1 MAGPGELRMCC
12 ATTAGPQAASIAFG
26 PVSRTR
32 WSPLAVLLLVA
43 LTGCFPSEQDSSSAA
58 KQSSERD
65 RSATSTTG
73 SGDGELRFGR
83 CTDQLAS
90 LAGLDCAT
98 LAVPID
104 PERPDGDTLDLAV
117 ARYPSTGDADE
128 RIGSL
133 VLNPGGPGGSGIEY
147 LTNAASLFP
156 TSLTDRFDLVSF
168 DPRGVAASTP
178 VHCVDDEVKEESLTG
193 DLTPD
198 DDEELQRAVDEQR
211 EFREGCESRS
221 GAMIEHMST
230 ADVAADLDLLRG
242 ALGDEQLSYIGFSYG
257 TSIGAVYATL
267 FPERVRA
274 LVLDGSVSPT
284 AEEEAQLIAQAQGFD
299 RTFANFVAACNAD
312 DQCAIGPD
320 AAASIG
326 STRSRLESAPVVV
339 ATGSDSRELG
349 ADLFDLAI
357 ATALYDTSLWGTLAS
372 SIAEIDDGGAAAL
385 LTLVDRQT
393 GRKPDGSFD
402 NSSDSQAM
410 VSCADSPERLTV
422 QEATDSS
429 ERIAASA
436 TTFGGLTAF
445 GTFTCLDWPIAANPL
460 PTITAAGSAPVLV
473 VGTVGDP
480 ATPYE
485 WSEQMAAALDGSV
498 LLTYEGDG
506 HTAFLRGGSCI
517 EEAVVDY
524 LVDLVLPAPGTRC
537 PAQSEEASFTPLRDE
552 IVDQMEA
559 AGLPASVA
567 TCVVD
572 GIIDDLGEAAF
583 NELILSG
590 DQEKLARLV
599 TAQAMRC
606 ATAGD

>member
-1 MAGPGELRMCC
+1 M
-12 ATTAGPQAASIAFG
+12 
-26 PVSRTR
+26 V
-32 WSPLAVLLLVA
+32 LLVA
-43 LTGCFPSEQDSSSAA
+43 LTGCFPASGDSSSAA
-58 KQSSERD
+58 KQSAERD
-65 RSATSTTG
+65 RSTSTS
-73 SGDGELRFGR
+73 SGGGELAFGR

-90 LAGLDCAT
+90 LAGLECAT
-98 LAVPID
+98 LTVPID
-104 PERPDGDTLDLAV
+104 PGLPDAGTLDLAV
-117 ARYPSTGDADE
+117 ARFPSTGDADE

-133 VLNPGGPGGSGIEY
+133 VINPGGPGGSGIEY

-156 TSLTDRFDLVSF
+156 SSLTDRFDLVSF

-178 VHCVDDEVKEESLTG
+178 VHCVTDEVKEESLTG

-198 DDEELQRAVDEQR
+198 GDEGTQRVVDEQR
-211 EFREGCESRS
+211 EFLEGCESRS
-221 GAMIEHMST
+221 GEMIEHMST
-230 ADVAADLDLLRG
+230 ADVAADLDLLRQ

-274 LVLDGSVSPT
+274 FVLDGSVSPT
-284 AEEEAQLIAQAQGFD
+284 ADREAQLVAQAQGFD
-299 RTFANFVAACNAD
+299 RTFANFVAACDAD
-312 DQCAIGPD
+312 VRCAIGPD
-320 AAASIG
+320 SAGVIEA
-326 STRSRLESAPVVV
+326 TRAQLESAPVV
-339 ATGSDSRELG
+339 AGTGSGSRELG

-357 ATALYDTSLWGTLAS
+357 ATALYDTSLWGTLAT
-372 SIAEIDDGGAAAL
+372 SIADIDDGGAAAL

-393 GRKPDGSFD
+393 GRQPDGSFD
-402 NSSDSQAM
+402 NSSDSKTM
-410 VSCADSPERLTV
+410 VTCADSSERPSV
-422 QEATDSS
+422 QDAADAS

-436 TTFGGLTAF
+436 TSFGELTAS
-445 GTFTCLDWPIAANPL
+445 GTFTCLDWPMATNPL
-460 PTITAAGSAPVLV
+460 PAITGSGSAPVLV
-473 VGTVGDP
+473 VGTIGDP

-485 WSEQMAAALDGSV
+485 WSEQMSAALEGSV

-517 EEAVVDY
+517 EDAVVDY

-552 IVDQMEA
+552 VVEQMES
-559 AGLPASVA
+559 AGLPAAVA
-567 TCVVD
+567 SCVID
-572 GIIDDLGEAAF
+572 GIIEDLGESAF

-606 ATAGD
+606 ATARD